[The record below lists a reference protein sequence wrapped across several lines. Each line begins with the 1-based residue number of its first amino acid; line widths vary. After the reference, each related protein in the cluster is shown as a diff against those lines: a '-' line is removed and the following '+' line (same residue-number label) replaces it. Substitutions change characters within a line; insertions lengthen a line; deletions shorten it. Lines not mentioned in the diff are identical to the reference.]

1 MLLFSNES
9 LKIRSGILTEKFL
22 CVYLGSFHHCN
33 LHIVCQVPG
42 QSSPFHQGL
51 EGDWCMIDGDSD
63 AHLHTFWNTETK
75 SPTLKTLRHLR
86 WKIKDDEVF
95 AIFFLAGDIYYL
107 KIHKKYFSL
116 HIWRYTV
123 STKESLCGKWS
134 LCGNG
139 FYGEHIKFWQFNR

>member
-107 KIHKKYFSL
+107 KIHKKYFPCIYEVTQCLQKSL
-116 HIWRYTV
+116 YV
-123 STKESLCGKWS
+123 V
-134 LCGNG
+134 NG
-139 FYGEHIKFWQFNR
+139 LYVVMAFTANI

>member
-22 CVYLGSFHHCN
+22 CVYLGSSHHCN
-33 LHIVCQVPG
+33 LHIVFQVPG

-107 KIHKKYFSL
+107 KIHKNIFPYIYDVTQCLQKSL
-116 HIWRYTV
+116 YV
-123 STKESLCGKWS
+123 V
-134 LCGNG
+134 NG
-139 FYGEHIKFWQFNR
+139 LYVVMAFTANI